1 MQGARHLLTLLFV
14 PTLLMTIFV
23 LKNYWLALIEFI
35 ILLGLIFVIFKKKS

>member
-23 LKNYWLALIEFI
+23 LEYYWLAIVELI
-35 ILLGLIFVIFKKKS
+35 ILIGLIFVIFKKK